1 MIDQAESEIKM
12 LLIEQIKSSSE
23 LLDALNESYHEY
35 RIMCTTG
42 IDFTGA
48 YRIQYQLFIASST
61 ERLNKIE
68 ESLKKIERQHI
79 KIFNNS
85 NDSVTQAFNNLVA
98 KFSQLAQIHE
108 NQCKHFDSLPS
119 SPSPRK
125 KVRSARLW

>member
-1 MIDQAESEIKM
+1 
-12 LLIEQIKSSSE
+12 
-23 LLDALNESYHEY
+23 
-35 RIMCTTG
+35 MCATG

-79 KIFNNS
+79 KIFKKS

-108 NQCKHFDSLPS
+108 NQCKHKS
-119 SPSPRK
+119 SFITKS
-125 KVRSARLW
+125 S